1 MGPAILIT
9 VAMKDSKEMVRYS
22 STSKDNSQL
31 TGQTVFDFTI
41 ALSQKAAPR
50 AAALFAI
57 VSALHDAGDR

>member
-1 MGPAILIT
+1 
-9 VAMKDSKEMVRYS
+9 MKDSKEMVRYS